1 MKKFVFL
8 FLFITLATVVSAQ
21 LKVKATCPDFYVDIL
36 DGKINGLKASAMIYD
51 IKNKFPCFT
60 STEDESNSA
69 KCGGGVYYK
78 DRDVSFYTARDYVE
92 IGPKFKGKL
101 SIPLFGTRRGGL
113 FKTLGNPAMKDANWD
128 AYQTSY
134 GLLILYYDA
143 ASKVKLIRFSTQGT
157 GTIQLCE

>member
-1 MKKFVFL
+1 MKKFFFVL
-8 FLFITLATVVSAQ
+8 FATALAFGTSAQ
-21 LKVKATCPDFYVDIL
+21 LKPKAACPDFYVDIL
-36 DGKINGLKASAMIYD
+36 DGKINGLKANAMIYD

-78 DRDVSFYTARDYVE
+78 DRDVSFFTARDYVE

-113 FKTLGNPAMKDANWD
+113 FKTLGNPAMKDASWD

-143 ASKVKLIRFSTQGT
+143 ASKVKLIRFSTHGT
-157 GTIQLCE
+157 NTINLCE

>member
-1 MKKFVFL
+1 MKKL
-8 FLFITLATVVSAQ
+8 FFALLAISWASLAAAQ
-21 LKVKATCPDFYVDIL
+21 LKTKVACPDFYIDIL
-36 DGKINGLKASAMIYD
+36 DGKVNGLKPNAMIYD
-51 IKNKFPCFT
+51 IRNKFPCFT

-78 DRDVSFYTARDYVE
+78 DRDVSFFTARDYVE

-101 SIPLFGTRRGGL
+101 SIPLFGTKRGGL

-143 ASKVKLIRFSTQGT
+143 ASKVKLIRFSTEGT
-157 GTIQLCE
+157 NTINLCE

>member
-1 MKKFVFL
+1 MKKFLFVF
-8 FLFITLATVVSAQ
+8 FAITLTFVASAQ
-21 LKVKATCPDFYVDIL
+21 LKAKAECPDFYVDIL
-36 DGKINGLKASAMIYD
+36 DGKINGLKASAPIYD
-51 IKNKFPCFT
+51 VRNKFPCFT

-78 DRDVSFYTARDYVE
+78 DRDVSFLTARDYVE

-113 FKTLGNPAMKDANWD
+113 FKTLGNPAMKDTNWD

-143 ASKVKLIRFSTQGT
+143 ASKVKLIRVSTQGT
-157 GTIQLCE
+157 DTINLCE

>member
-1 MKKFVFL
+1 MKKFFFALVP
-8 FLFITLATVVSAQ
+8 IALASATSAQ
-21 LKVKATCPDFYVDIL
+21 LKVKATCPEFYIDIL
-36 DGKINGLKASAMIYD
+36 DGKVNGLKANAMIYD

-60 STEDESNSA
+60 SAEDESASA

-78 DRDVSFYTARDYVE
+78 DRDVSFLTARDYVE

-101 SIPLFGTRRGGL
+101 SIPLFGTKRGSL
-113 FKTLGNPAMKDANWD
+113 FKTLGNAAMKDANWD

-143 ASKVKLIRFSTQGT
+143 ANKVKMIRFSTQGT
-157 GTIQLCE
+157 NTIELCE